1 MFSSSASVP
10 YWRLSSFYFFYF
22 ALVGAWMPFWPLYLQ
37 ENGFNAADIGYLAGI
52 LMATKIVAPNIWG
65 WLADKTGRR
74 MSIIRAGSLIAL
86 VIFLGLFWNIDSFWW
101 MAIIIAGYSFF
112 WNAVLAQFEVV
123 TLSHLGTRYQRYS
136 QIRVWGSIGFIIAV
150 TLLGYSFDYLSISWL
165 PWVIVF
171 LLLGIWLSS
180 LTVNEKEPLQTSDSE
195 RRSLKSVLKQPAVI
209 AFLIACFLLQ
219 VSHGPYYTFFS
230 VYLEDHGYSRT
241 VTGLLWSLG
250 VLAEVVVFIV
260 MHKLLQRFSL
270 RQIMFTS
277 LILAVIR
284 WLLLGFYVDDWLIV
298 IIAQLMHAATFGSY
312 HAFAVEMVRRFF
324 TGGLEGQGM
333 AMYSGLSFGAGGAV
347 GAVLSG
353 WVWEISPQ
361 ITFVAAAV
369 ACVLATLVSCWVT
382 EHSRVDYNPPSP
394 LH

>member
-37 ENGFNAADIGYLAGI
+37 ENNFNAADIGYLTGI
-52 LMATKIVAPNIWG
+52 LMATKIVAPNIWS
-65 WLADKTGRR
+65 WLADKTGQR
-74 MSIIRAGSLIAL
+74 MTIIRGGSLIAL
-86 VIFLGLFWNIDSFWW
+86 VIFLGLFWRLDSFWW
-101 MAIIIAGYSFF
+101 MAIIIASYSFF

-123 TLSHLGTRYQRYS
+123 TLSHLGARYQRYG
-136 QIRVWGSIGFIIAV
+136 QIRVWGSIGFIITV
-150 TLLGYSFDYLSISWL
+150 TILGYSFDYISISWL
-165 PWVIVF
+165 PWVVVF

-180 LTVNEKEPLQTSDSE
+180 LTINETDELKASQVE
-195 RRSLKSVLKQPAVI
+195 RRSLRAVIKQPTVI
-209 AFLIACFLLQ
+209 AFLVACFLLQ

-230 VYLEDHGYSRT
+230 VYLEDHGYSRA

-260 MHKLLQRFSL
+260 MHKLLHRFSL
-270 RQIMFTS
+270 RQIMFAS
-277 LILAVIR
+277 LILSVIR

-298 IIAQLMHAATFGSY
+298 VIAQIMHAATFGSY

-333 AMYSGLSFGAGGAV
+333 AMYSSLSFGAGGAV

-353 WVWEISPQ
+353 WVWELSPQ
-361 ITFVAAAV
+361 IAFMAAAF
-369 ACVLATLVSCWVT
+369 ACVLATIISCWVT
-382 EHSRVDYNPPSP
+382 ENH
-394 LH
+394 LQ

>member
-37 ENGFNAADIGYLAGI
+37 DSGFNPADIGYLAGI
-52 LMATKIVAPNIWG
+52 LMATKIVAPNIWS
-65 WLADKTGRR
+65 WLADKTGQR
-74 MSIIRAGSLIAL
+74 MTIIRSGCLIAL
-86 VIFLGLFWNIDSFWW
+86 VIFLGLFWNLDSFWW
-101 MAIIIAGYSFF
+101 MAIIVAGYSFF

-123 TLSHLGTRYQRYS
+123 TLSHLGTRYQRYG

-150 TLLGYSFDYLSISWL
+150 TLLGYSFDVISIVWL
-165 PWVIVF
+165 PWVVVF

-180 LTVNEKEPLQTSDSE
+180 LTVNEKHDWQTHQRE
-195 RRSLKSVLKQPAVI
+195 RRSLKGVIKQPAVI
-209 AFLIACFLLQ
+209 AFFVACFLLQ

-230 VYLEDHGYSRT
+230 VYLEDYGYSRT

-250 VLAEVVVFIV
+250 VVAEVFVFIV
-260 MHKLLQRFSL
+260 MYKLLQRFSL

-277 LILAVIR
+277 LIFSVIR
-284 WLLLGFYVDDWLIV
+284 WLLLGFYVDNWLIV
-298 IIAQLMHAATFGSY
+298 VIAQILHAASFGSY

-324 TGGLEGQGM
+324 NGGLEGQGM
-333 AMYSGLSFGAGGAV
+333 AMYSSLSFGAGGAV

-353 WVWEISPQ
+353 WVWEINPT
-361 ITFVAAAV
+361 ITFVAAAL
-369 ACVLATLVSCWVT
+369 ACVLATIISYWVT
-382 EHSRVDYNPPSP
+382 E
-394 LH
+394 

>member
-22 ALVGAWMPFWPLYLQ
+22 ALVGAWLPFWPLYLQ
-37 ENGFNAADIGYLAGI
+37 ENGFNATDIGYLAGI

-74 MSIIRAGSLIAL
+74 MAVIRGGSLIAL
-86 VIFLGLFWNIDSFWW
+86 VIFLGLFFRLDSFWW

-136 QIRVWGSIGFIIAV
+136 QIRLWGSIGFIVAV
-150 TLLGYSFDYLSISWL
+150 TLLGYSFDYVSISWL

-180 LTVNEKEPLQTSDSE
+180 LTVDEKNEIHPNQLE
-195 RRSLKSVLKQPAVI
+195 RRSLRKVIKQPAII
-209 AFLIACFLLQ
+209 AFFVACFLLQ

-250 VLAEVVVFIV
+250 VVAEVVVFIV
-260 MHKLLQRFSL
+260 MHKLLSRFSL
-270 RQIMFTS
+270 RQIMFAS
-277 LILAVIR
+277 LIISVIR
-284 WLLLGFYVDDWLIV
+284 WLLLGFYVDDWMIV
-298 IIAQLMHAATFGSY
+298 VVAQLMHAASFGSY

-353 WVWEISPQ
+353 WVWEFSPQ
-361 ITFVAAAV
+361 ITFTAAAL

-382 EHSRVDYNPPSP
+382 EHDRVDGHPPSTP
-394 LH
+394 Y